1 MNKTQLID
9 TFNNHF
15 IEFLSD
21 VERVFPDNTDITLA
35 RKTILKSNVLLPK
48 LLLKL
53 FTEYFVNVYSEQID
67 AGDLDFFVLN
77 DYREKHGYKPD
88 DDAWILNK
96 IDCLRE
102 PIKNM
107 KPDDKAK
114 VVQYLQNLKKLAIMF
129 NNLKL
134 KK

>member
-107 KPDDKAK
+107 KSDDKAK

>member
-107 KPDDKAK
+107 KSDDKAK

-129 NNLKL
+129 NNLKQ